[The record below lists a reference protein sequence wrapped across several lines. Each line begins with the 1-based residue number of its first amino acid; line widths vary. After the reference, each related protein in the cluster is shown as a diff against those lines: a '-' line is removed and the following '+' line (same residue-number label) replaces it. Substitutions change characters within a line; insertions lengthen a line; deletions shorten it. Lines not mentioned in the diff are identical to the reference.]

1 MGAPWPL
8 KANVSAE
15 EVLRFIRYRNQYL
28 IVPASNPPM
37 PRQERSTNRQVNG
50 NTKDWSS
57 SVSPDTSN
65 TKCPF
70 TFEAKDFVVTVP
82 RFVAAAICPKCDLS
96 NCKPVM
102 YTYKVLARKCKSVW
116 LWTEKTIPVAYV
128 WVQDK

>member
-15 EVLRFIRYRNQYL
+15 EVLRFIRYWNQYL

-37 PRQERSTNRQVNG
+37 SQQERSTNRQANR

-57 SVSPDTSN
+57 SVSLNTSN

-70 TFEAKDFVVTVP
+70 TFIVKDFVVTVP
-82 RFVAAAICPKCDLS
+82 RFVTSASCPGCDS

-102 YTYKVLARKCKSVW
+102 YAHKVLARKCKSVW
-116 LWTEKTIPVAYV
+116 LWTEKIIPVAYV
-128 WVQDK
+128 WVLDE